1 MEFFT
6 SLFSWAKS
14 TQMCSPMSQTLLFSI
29 ILSSLLIAVGGVY
42 VWRRYIR
49 TQPAPN
55 AAMFQGEVDES
66 NQQMVSVSDG
76 SKVLPA

>member
-1 MEFFT
+1 MEFLT

-29 ILSSLLIAVGGVY
+29 ILSSLLIAVGGFY

-49 TQPAPN
+49 TQPAPE
-55 AAMFQGEVDES
+55 AAVFQDEGDES
-66 NQQMVSVSDG
+66 NQPMISVGDG